1 MTTIFIGSD
10 HAGFEFKNYLI
21 KKLLKYKIV
30 DCGTNSDNSCDYSDI
45 ANLVSEKVSN
55 DTTAFGILICG
66 TGIGMSIA
74 ANKYSKNIR
83 CSLCYNKFMAKMARN
98 HNNANIISIGV
109 RNENQLRNFDDLVD
123 IIEVFLISK
132 FSNQER
138 HIRRLSK
145 IK

>member
-1 MTTIFIGSD
+1 MITIFIGSD

-21 KKLLKYKIV
+21 KKFTNYNIF
-30 DCGTNSDNSCDYSDI
+30 DCGTNSNISCDYSDI
-45 ANLVSEKVSN
+45 ANIVSKKVSN
-55 DTTAFGILICG
+55 NTKSLGILICG

-98 HNNANIISIGV
+98 HNDANIISIGV
-109 RNENQLRNFDDLVD
+109 RNGERIRNFDDLVD
-123 IIEVFLISK
+123 IVKVFLTSE
-132 FSNQER
+132 FSYQER